1 MQNKLVTF
9 EIANGEFTDNQYAI
23 FISMSDDWTNKEII
37 TEVYGIGDDDTWNS
51 QKDFLEMANGSRIV
65 KVYAVNNITD
75 EEVEVLKKFHIAFH
89 HVWQNLHTP
98 D

>member
-23 FISMSDDWTNKEII
+23 FNSMSDDWTNKEII
-37 TEVYGIGDDDTWNS
+37 TEVYGICDDDTWNS

-65 KVYAVNNITD
+65 KVYAIDNIID
-75 EEVEVLKKFHIAFH
+75 EEAKVLKKFRIAFD
-89 HVWQNLHTP
+89 VWQNLHNP